1 MITRLLGPSL
11 LLSSPVPFQ
20 APPRLSLVDDIRSS
34 LQRRYQAKDVER
46 VLSAWGAMADGH
58 VHEEDLPGCEA
69 EPMLRQQSNSYVG
82 GLPVSLFYEEPTRDF
97 PWAHALEQHAHVV
110 RDEFLSVMRSDKIE
124 REGND
129 WTGLAD
135 IRDESTVAYGPEWR
149 TLGLLDRGVWDPV
162 NCRLFPKTAALLKE
176 SKTPCV
182 EAFFAKMPAGTSIGA
197 HSDGCNFHLTSH
209 LGVDV
214 PEGECWLQVGD
225 ERREWRNGKL
235 MLFDTS
241 VMHCAANEAAVDR
254 YVLMLRV
261 WHPGLSPF
269 EIDALS
275 WIFKCLDNPQLA
287 APPPT
292 DWSNPDSPDPTP
304 RKAQAAARKPAAAP
318 PATSGMSRQ
327 ARRQAEKKAKKGAK
341 ARGGRGFG

>member
-1 MITRLLGPSL
+1 
-11 LLSSPVPFQ
+11 
-20 APPRLSLVDDIRSS
+20 
-34 LQRRYQAKDVER
+34 
-46 VLSAWGAMADGH
+46 MADGH
-58 VHEEDLPGCEA
+58 VHEEDLPGFEA

-97 PWAHALEQHAHVV
+97 PWAQALEQHAHVV
-110 RDEFLSVMRSDKIE
+110 RDEFLSVMQSDKIE

-214 PEGECWLQVGD
+214 PEGECWLQVGLQFV
-225 ERREWRNGKL
+225 EFTRFGKQYLKLRQRRRRASGTWRQCLRRDRRGHRRL
-235 MLFDTS
+235 SQRCSSHGES
-241 VMHCAANEAAVDR
+241 V
-254 YVLMLRV
+254 
-261 WHPGLSPF
+261 
-269 EIDALS
+269 
-275 WIFKCLDNPQLA
+275 
-287 APPPT
+287 
-292 DWSNPDSPDPTP
+292 
-304 RKAQAAARKPAAAP
+304 
-318 PATSGMSRQ
+318 SR
-327 ARRQAEKKAKKGAK
+327 A
-341 ARGGRGFG
+341 